1 MDDFK
6 TLIAYSRKNAMRRL
20 VRCLFAEN
28 ILDRAALSFSVEG
41 NQATYPLK
49 GGRAHLA
56 FSDIAK
62 GPADTVV
69 NDGDVVLVTDE
80 GVRQVITS
88 HQDMLDVLRDSF
100 DFAPTDEG
108 VAGLKS
114 DMENSL
120 TNDAHAR
127 QHRQHWNARLAQAAQ
142 DHGLNSFTDYLRQHA
157 KTKDAAI
164 LLDQW
169 GSLEGHPYY
178 PTWKARPGLTDEEV
192 EQLSPEFNAQVPLRI
207 AALRADNAKSE
218 SMPHVIDYCAWF
230 AEHFPTQWA
239 QWKASLNSKGLDE
252 NQWLPLPIH
261 SWHLQAYVLKTFAAE
276 IADGILITDGP
287 DLPTLPTMSYR
298 TMMPV
303 LDESAPLIKLPIAV
317 WMTSELRSL
326 QAKSI
331 HMGPRISTVISQI
344 LQAENGFDQRLEIF
358 PEEIGVRYKNAVT
371 QDDHP
376 GRHLSVVYRTSAPAF
391 ERQDDYLPITVASL
405 FTRLPG
411 GGRPLFTDL
420 IERDGARAHAAQV
433 EDWFREYAKVVT
445 HPVVAIYL
453 MYGIGLEA
461 HQQNTMVLFSPDG
474 KARSLLIRDFGDGRT
489 YAPLLEG
496 RGYSLQPHV
505 QPGILPTV
513 FSGDIEP
520 VRMFVLDAA
529 FLTHLHEIA
538 LWLTKEYGFNNTR
551 LWQILREETDLAF
564 EAVRDRVA
572 PDVWEVEHK
581 AFVEDPWPTRS
592 LLRMHMMQYSNYR
605 LQHTLTNPLASV

>member
-41 NQATYPLK
+41 HQATYPLK

-127 QHRQHWNARLAQAAQ
+127 QHRQHWNARLAQAAKDQ
-142 DHGLNSFTDYLRQHA
+142 GLHSFTDYLRQHA

-218 SMPHVIDYCAWF
+218 SMPHVIDYRAWF

-261 SWHLQAYVLKTFAAE
+261 SWHLQAYVLETFAQE

-298 TMMPV
+298 TMMP
-303 LDESAPLIKLPIAV
+303 LDRK
-317 WMTSELRSL
+317 
-326 QAKSI
+326 
-331 HMGPRISTVISQI
+331 
-344 LQAENGFDQRLEIF
+344 
-358 PEEIGVRYKNAVT
+358 
-371 QDDHP
+371 
-376 GRHLSVVYRTSAPAF
+376 SVV
-391 ERQDDYLPITVASL
+391 
-405 FTRLPG
+405 
-411 GGRPLFTDL
+411 
-420 IERDGARAHAAQV
+420 
-433 EDWFREYAKVVT
+433 
-445 HPVVAIYL
+445 
-453 MYGIGLEA
+453 
-461 HQQNTMVLFSPDG
+461 
-474 KARSLLIRDFGDGRT
+474 
-489 YAPLLEG
+489 
-496 RGYSLQPHV
+496 
-505 QPGILPTV
+505 
-513 FSGDIEP
+513 
-520 VRMFVLDAA
+520 
-529 FLTHLHEIA
+529 
-538 LWLTKEYGFNNTR
+538 
-551 LWQILREETDLAF
+551 
-564 EAVRDRVA
+564 
-572 PDVWEVEHK
+572 
-581 AFVEDPWPTRS
+581 
-592 LLRMHMMQYSNYR
+592 
-605 LQHTLTNPLASV
+605 